1 MHFRHPSAGGG
12 GGDGGCLSLAACL
25 SLSACLFPCCLRGE
39 RLPWRQRLPL
49 CELPERLLD
58 FTTARSSFTSVAA
71 VVWFC
76 AKASRSGSHCIAAF
90 PEFLLF
96 ALEATLAII
105 SSGVRAGVEVVALV
119 RGLSKKMLRKGG
131 CDTTGIEGGGGEGR
145 RGRRIPASDPI

>member
-1 MHFRHPSAGGG
+1 VHFRHPSAGGG

-39 RLPWRQRLPL
+39 RLPWCQRLPL

-58 FTTARSSFTSVAA
+58 FATARSSFTSVAA

-76 AKASRSGSHCIAAF
+76 AKASRNGSNCIAAF

-119 RGLSKKMLRKGG
+119 RGLSKKCCGKAGVTQQGWRV
-131 CDTTGIEGGGGEGR
+131 GGGTEGKKN
-145 RGRRIPASDPI
+145 SSE